1 MPILSTRA
9 RGARARR
16 AACSLF
22 ALSIVLGAVPAQASE
37 AAEDAA
43 TDPGAAGAQE
53 AAGAIIVTG
62 EKVARLLKDTPTA
75 VTVITGADSL
85 EYRSPY
91 DLADQVPNM
100 VGAAADL
107 PSIRGVSGNGAGSGS
122 YTLTSGAR
130 PRIATVIDGLT
141 ETFTGQRY
149 IDAGLWDMERV
160 EVLRGPQS
168 TTIGRNALGGAI
180 VIKTKDPTFD
190 WEGAVRAGFATKD
203 DKGYLAGVV
212 SGPVIGDV
220 VALRLAADGLRGN
233 SYIKYAGDGWPWDPS
248 DIKQTNV
255 RGKLLIEPSGPD
267 GLRVMLTGNQR
278 WQKGEYLYLSH
289 YPDYGAYTF
298 ANPKMNTRYSDSKIS
313 ALQVD
318 VSVPISSALSAQVL
332 YGHQWYTSD
341 FQQSNVTGTALYNLS
356 LKEQNDTVD
365 ARLLLAPPGSD
376 LTGVLA
382 FYYYDRHQDL
392 TSDLGIS
399 GPDDTSTMAIYGDLT
414 APLTGGLS
422 LILGG
427 RVEREKQQ
435 RDVVHSKGTVDIDEA
450 HTMFLPKI
458 GLLYKLTRSTNL
470 GFTVRKG
477 YNSGGG
483 AIDFTASEFYQYGKE
498 TVMAYEATV
507 RSEFLDGLVAVS
519 ANGFYSEFTDY
530 QGLISGRYTNIPKAH
545 NYGFEAE
552 ATVRAWQGM
561 KLQTGLGLLDTR
573 IDEAPASS
581 PALVGAEL
589 NRAPH
594 TTFNVGVEQEFAHG
608 FYVGGRLN
616 LVSDYVTDIESADTA
631 GDYAVLDANVGYRS
645 EHFDLRVFV
654 RNLTNALILYSL
666 DSNAN
671 GTYSQVGNPR
681 TFGVTAE
688 VRL

>member
-1 MPILSTRA
+1 MTISSTRA
-9 RGARARR
+9 LSAGGRF
-16 AACSLF
+16 AASSLL
-22 ALSIVLGAVPAQASE
+22 AMGIVLWAGPVR
-37 AAEDAA
+37 AEDAA
-43 TDPGAAGAQE
+43 DSVNDDTSGP
-53 AAGAIIVTG
+53 IVVTG
-62 EKVARLLKDTPTA
+62 EKVTRLLKDTTTA

-107 PSIRGVSGNGAGSGS
+107 PAIRGVAGNGAGNGS

-149 IDAGLWDMERV
+149 IDSGLWDMERV

-168 TTIGRNALGGAI
+168 TTTGRNALGGAI
-180 VIKTKDPTFD
+180 VIKTKDPTFE
-190 WEGAVRAGFATKD
+190 WEGALRAGFATKD

-220 VALRLAADGLRGN
+220 VAFRLAADGLRGN
-233 SYIKYAGDGWPWDPS
+233 SYIKYAGDNWPWDPS
-248 DIKQTNV
+248 DIKQTNL

-267 GLRVMLTGNQR
+267 GVRVLVTGSQR

-298 ANPKMNTRYSDSKIS
+298 ANPKMNTRYSDSEIS
-313 ALQVD
+313 SLQAD
-318 VSVPISSALSAQVL
+318 VSIPISSALSAQVL

-341 FQQSNVTGTALYNLS
+341 FEQSNVTGTAIYDLS
-356 LKEQNDTVD
+356 IKEQNDTVD

-382 FYYYDRHQDL
+382 FYYYDRHQDM

-414 APLTGGLS
+414 APIAGGLS
-422 LILGG
+422 LIMGG

-435 RDVVHSKGTVDIDEA
+435 RYVVHSKGTVDIDEA
-450 HTMFLPKI
+450 HTIFLPKI
-458 GLLYKLTRSTNL
+458 GLLYELTRSTNV

-507 RSEFLDGLVAVS
+507 RSVFLDGLVVVN

-530 QGLISGRYTNIPKAH
+530 QGLISSRYTNIPKAH

-552 ATVRAWQGM
+552 ATIRPWKGM
-561 KLQTGLGLLDTR
+561 KLETGLGLLDTR

-581 PALVGAEL
+581 PDLVGADL

-594 TTFNVGVEQEFAHG
+594 TTFNVGIEQQFAHS
-608 FYVGGRLN
+608 FYVGGRMN
-616 LVSDYVTDIESADTA
+616 MVGEYVNDIESGDTA
-631 GDYAVLDANVGYRS
+631 GNYTVLDANVGYRS
-645 EHFDLRVFV
+645 EHFDVRVFV
-654 RNLTNALILYSL
+654 KNLTNELILYSS
-666 DSNAN
+666 DSNVN

-688 VRL
+688 ARF